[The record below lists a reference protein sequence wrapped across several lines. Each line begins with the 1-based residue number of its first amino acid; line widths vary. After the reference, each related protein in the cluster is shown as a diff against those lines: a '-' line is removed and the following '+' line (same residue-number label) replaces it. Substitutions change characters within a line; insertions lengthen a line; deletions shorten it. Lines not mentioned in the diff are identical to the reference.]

1 TAQLSFTLDSRATTC
16 CWTLVAGSGATSQ
29 TAQLSFTLDSRASS
43 CFFRDCTDLTPL
55 RTPVTVA
62 LADAIVRPVVA
73 HSTTTLPCSAAPF
86 GFLIGYYTPSFS
98 RNLMGVSH
106 LHDLGVV
113 TTFPQ
118 DKPVAS
124 CTLGATGA
132 PLATFHKE
140 EGSGLYS
147 LHTGSHHTGSGQ
159 VRLGQV
165 AAVSCDYR
173 SLTHPSVHWQH
184 RLCYLLFPRLHR
196 MVRHRGFRSPR
207 VACPT
212 SSHACAAV
220 HSLRRGSAGPS
231 PIIGPR
237 QECYFLIGLDD
248 YSCYTTVLP
257 LRRKANVPTVLEPG
271 LLARGGAQGMSSP
284 QQNRIAERH
293 IGMVMEVARTSM
305 CHAGAHPFLWP
316 QGVRYAAHL
325 LNLWPSDARP
335 RVTLV
340 SLWTGSLSVAANF
353 RGWGSLAHVRTLGAN
368 MLSPRTHVC
377 VFLGFPLDA
386 SGWVFYDLVT
396 FNPPPPPPPSCPA
409 LSSVSHVTPQS
420 SPPLRPV
427 PIVSGGAGGAVAES
441 EGTGAARAGG
451 VGSGGAGGVGL
462 EVTLVEDTA
471 ASSRRPRLASPL
483 GFPSVPQFPPRSSLR
498 PVVAECGGVP
508 AGGTEGPGGVSGGGA
523 GARGTGTVAPTL

>member
-1 TAQLSFTLDSRATTC
+1 MGTCGSKVCPPQHCYHRLDDLHCERFGPHAITPYLPSRLRQRTAALDESHLPGLGPFPAAVTCVSSLGACITPQTAQLSFTLDSRATTC

-159 VRLGQV
+159 VRLGQ
-165 AAVSCDYR
+165 
-173 SLTHPSVHWQH
+173 
-184 RLCYLLFPRLHR
+184 
-196 MVRHRGFRSPR
+196 
-207 VACPT
+207 
-212 SSHACAAV
+212 
-220 HSLRRGSAGPS
+220 GPS

-271 LLARGGAQGMSSP
+271 LLARGGAQGMCGLRLHSDR
-284 QQNRIAERH
+284 N
-293 IGMVMEVARTSM
+293 
-305 CHAGAHPFLWP
+305 
-316 QGVRYAAHL
+316 VRYAAHL

-396 FNPPPPPPPSCPA
+396 FKSVCYYRIRPHQGTEDFSPPLFLAIEPPPVAP
-409 LSSVSHVTPQS
+409 S